1 MENKSDTTQPH
12 KPRGTEFFSS
22 QKIIND
28 ATHSIHGF
36 YLFGKIEGVD
46 FTVEGKLQ
54 DGTKYGNSL
63 KLKFSQAVPTLK
75 DLNGISVQI
84 LVYKTQTIV
93 INCES
98 KDELSQLVSDYS
110 SKVGQNV
117 VIELNVPDNQKFKA
131 LSIKSY

>member
-1 MENKSDTTQPH
+1 METNTNPKELH
-12 KPRGTEFFSS
+12 RPRGTQYFAE
-22 QKIIND
+22 QKSIKD
-28 ATHSIHGF
+28 GLHSIHGF

-63 KLKFSQAVPTLK
+63 KLKFSQAVPQTK
-75 DLNGISVQI
+75 DLNGVAVQI
-84 LVYKTQTIV
+84 LVYKSQTIV

-98 KDELSQLVSDYS
+98 KDELSKLVNEYS
-110 SKVGQNV
+110 SKVGENV

-131 LSIKSY
+131 LSINSY

>member
-1 MENKSDTTQPH
+1 METTNNPKELH
-12 KPRGTEFFSS
+12 RPRGTQYFAE
-22 QKIIND
+22 QKAIKD
-28 ATHSIHGF
+28 GLHSIHGF

-63 KLKFSQAVPTLK
+63 KLKFSQAVPQTK
-75 DLNGISVQI
+75 DLNGVAVQI
-84 LVYKTQTIV
+84 LVYKSQTIV

-98 KDELSQLVSDYS
+98 KDELSKLVNEYS
-110 SKVGQNV
+110 SKVGENV

-131 LSIKSY
+131 LSINSY